1 MCFMIKLKKILSVF
15 IFIFVMLIYC
25 LLVMV
30 FLSKINFNHWLLEF
44 LTYSVLGIIW
54 VFPSMYILRP
64 FKRNKNEK

>member
-1 MCFMIKLKKILSVF
+1 MLKLKKAFSVLAF
-15 IFIFVMLIYC
+15 IIAMFLYS

-30 FLSKINFNHWLLEF
+30 FLAKINFNHWLLE
-44 LTYSVLGIIW
+44 LLAYSVLGIIW